1 LIPVNSAPDAPFGVA
16 FHCAEYDGAVFLMR
30 ATPFCSF
37 IKRLQRGF
45 SCLSFCAAL
54 FVAFTQNQSSAAQGP
69 DIPNGARIT
78 VVGSALADV
87 LLQDGFLETAF
98 LESFPEKNLAFR
110 SLAIPGATVPRADSD
125 AAALQ
130 QAHLAQIGTRI
141 VWAFYGTTEALCA
154 NPDIASFQTDLLAF
168 ANRTLSSTPNSR
180 PMRLI
185 LFGPA
190 AQEPLGDAVGLE
202 SNPRNAQLKSASD
215 AVATVAKEVGVPF
228 VDVFSATE
236 RLFATRRQ
244 RAALVPKFFGLFQ
257 SALTVHGYL
266 PTTEGNRL
274 LAPLIFEA
282 LTGTAP
288 KKALHL
294 EAIRK
299 ITGDKHSAW
308 RRAFQ
313 QMPPAPSP
321 EVWQPLEDR
330 ASALDALAWAHANGT
345 PVEKA
350 PPAPGTITPAKPV
363 FIATDANSSLFASS
377 DRFPE
382 LSAPIRTNWDAQG
395 RLWVLCDSP
404 DRETG
409 KLLVLGDLDGDGVAD
424 RCSIF
429 AAELGAVTDFTFY
442 CNGVLL
448 IEDGDVWFLRDPKQS
463 GHATQ
468 KERLLTGLGIS
479 NPTQARQIALDASG
493 SVLLKT
499 ASARRARIEAPEGG
513 VPEAADAV
521 YRLDPRSGHVEEL
534 HNFRFPGEPL
544 KEPQFSARDSN
555 GTFLTG
561 EKPPQWTPALGEQ
574 PVAQLLEHLKTRE
587 PAALN
592 QVRNELAS
600 RPAKEIQPAL
610 LAWIAQ
616 LDATDP
622 ATESLRLEALRLL
635 RWFGELHEPLLTSAL
650 HSPNASVRQEAVRIV
665 REARD
670 TLPDAVARLES
681 LAQDADIPVR
691 LEVLDAASYFAP
703 HQPDAVRLVH
713 RVLAQPLNPVLEHAA
728 HEVLQRLEPDPTRIL
743 IPENNQA
750 QRFVLTDL
758 SNERLALAPGSE
770 SVWLEQIQR
779 EGMPA
784 AIFDSGL
791 HALAKLHQ
799 SSLAAEIAAVLL
811 RLEVAGAQEKAPFE
825 KLMQLLL
832 ETPAGELAPA
842 ERALET
848 LAATSHLARLRC
860 IAHAAWLRANGRPQ
874 SLWTQLETRPARQ
887 IELLEALPLIPEP
900 ALRAAFHPLLAAT
913 LQAKAPAPKLL
924 DAALAALHL
933 TGTEF
938 NAENFALLQALL
950 LQNRAIPQTAL
961 ALTYLPSELWT
972 ADIPEPDKLLTA
984 LRLWL
989 DAVPKNGRAEPPFKT
1004 TLKVAR
1010 QFANCW
1016 KEAAAVAAEHL
1027 DSLQQNP

>member
-1 LIPVNSAPDAPFGVA
+1 
-16 FHCAEYDGAVFLMR
+16 MR
-30 ATPFCSF
+30 ATLFCPF
-37 IKRLQRGF
+37 IKRLQRGL

-54 FVAFTQNQSSAAQGP
+54 LVAFTQNQSSAAQAP
-69 DIPNGARIT
+69 DLPNGARIT

-110 SLAIPGATVPRADSD
+110 SLTIPGATVPRAESES
-125 AAALQ
+125 AEVQ
-130 QAHLAQIGTRI
+130 QATLAQISTQI

-168 ANRTLSSTPNSR
+168 ANRTLSGTSNSR
-180 PMRLI
+180 PMRLV

-190 AQEPLGDAVGLE
+190 AQEPPGDDVGLE
-202 SNPRNAQLKSASD
+202 TNPRNAQLKSASE

-228 VDVFSATE
+228 VDVYSATE

-282 LTGTAP
+282 LTGAAP
-288 KKALHL
+288 KRAPHL

-299 ITGDKHSAW
+299 ITTEKHLAW

-313 QMPPAPSP
+313 QMPPAPTP
-321 EVWQPLEDR
+321 KIWQPLEDR
-330 ASALDALAWAHANGT
+330 ASAFDALAWAHANGT
-345 PVEKA
+345 PQEKA
-350 PPAPGTITPAKPV
+350 LPSPSAIAPSKPV
-363 FIATDANSSLFASS
+363 IIATDANSSPFASS

-382 LSAPIRTNWDAQG
+382 LSTPIRTNWDAQG

-404 DRETG
+404 NQDAG
-409 KLLVLGDLDGDGVAD
+409 KLLVLGDLDGDGIAD
-424 RCSIF
+424 HCTIF
-429 AAELGAVTDFTFY
+429 AAELGAVTDFAFY

-448 IEDGDVWFLRDPKQS
+448 IEDGDLWFLRDPKQS
-463 GHATQ
+463 GRATQ

-479 NPTQARQIALDASG
+479 TPTQARQIALNASG
-493 SVLLKT
+493 SVLLKAP
-499 ASARRARIEAPEGG
+499 ASHRARIETPEGG
-513 VPEAADAV
+513 LPEAADAV

-534 HNFRFPGEPL
+534 HDFPFPEESRQ
-544 KEPQFSARDSN
+544 KPQSPTRDSD
-555 GTFLTG
+555 GAVLTG
-561 EKPPQWTPALGEQ
+561 DKTPQWQPALGEQ
-574 PVAQLLEHLKTRE
+574 TVAQLLEHLKIRE
-587 PAALN
+587 PALLN

-600 RPAKEIQPAL
+600 RPLKEIQPAL
-610 LAWIAQ
+610 LAWIAL
-616 LDATDP
+616 LDAKDP
-622 ATESLRLEALRLL
+622 ATELLRLEALRLL
-635 RWFGELHEPLLTSAL
+635 RWFGELNAALLTSAL
-650 HSPNASVRQEAVRIV
+650 HSPNGSVRIEAARIV

-670 TLPDAVARLES
+670 TLPDAVALLEP

-703 HQPDAVRLVH
+703 HQPGAVRLVH
-713 RVLAQPLNPVLEHAA
+713 RILTQPLNPVLKHRA

-743 IPENNQA
+743 IPENTQA

-758 SNERLALAPGSE
+758 SNERLALAPGAE
-770 SVWLEQIQR
+770 SVWMEQIQR
-779 EGMPA
+779 EGMPDS
-784 AIFDSGL
+784 IFDAGL
-791 HALAKLHQ
+791 KALAKLHQ
-799 SSLAAEIAAVLL
+799 SSRAAEIAAALS
-811 RLEVAGAQEKAPFE
+811 RLEAAGAQEKPPFE
-825 KLMQLLL
+825 KLLKLLL

-842 ERALET
+842 ERELET
-848 LAATSHLARLRC
+848 LASTAHLARLRS
-860 IAHAAWLRANGRPQ
+860 IAHAAWIRASGRPQ
-874 SLWTQLETRPARQ
+874 LLWTQFETKPARQ

-900 ALRAAFHPLLAAT
+900 ALHAAFHPVLAAT
-913 LQAKAPAPKLL
+913 LQAKAPAPELL

-938 NAENFALLQALL
+938 HAENFALLQALL

-972 ADIPEPDKLLTA
+972 ADIPEPDKLVAA

-1004 TLKVAR
+1004 TLKIAR
-1010 QFANCW
+1010 KFANCW
-1016 KEAAAVAAEHL
+1016 KEAAAAAGEHL

>member
-1 LIPVNSAPDAPFGVA
+1 
-16 FHCAEYDGAVFLMR
+16 MR
-30 ATPFCSF
+30 ATPFFLF
-37 IKRLQRGF
+37 IKRLQRSF
-45 SCLSFCAAL
+45 SCFSFCAAL
-54 FVAFTQNQSSAAQGP
+54 HVAFAENQSSAAQGP
-69 DIPNGARIT
+69 DLPNGARIS

-98 LESFPEKNLAFR
+98 LESFPEKNLTFR
-110 SLAIPGATVPRADSD
+110 SLAIPGATVPRAESET
-125 AAALQ
+125 ARLQ
-130 QAHLAQIGTRI
+130 QATLAQIGTQI
-141 VWAFYGTTEALCA
+141 VWAFYGTTEALCT
-154 NPDIASFQTDLLAF
+154 NPDIASFQMDLLAF
-168 ANRTLSSTPNSR
+168 ANRTLSTAPNGR

-190 AQEPLGDAVGLE
+190 AQEPPGDAVGLE
-202 SNPRNAQLKSASD
+202 TNPRNAPLKSASE
-215 AVATVAKEVGVPF
+215 AVAAVAREVGVPF

-282 LTGTAP
+282 LTGAAP
-288 KKALHL
+288 KKTPHF
-294 EAIRK
+294 EAIHK
-299 ITGDKHSAW
+299 ITGDKHLAW

-313 QMPPAPSP
+313 QMPPAPTP

-330 ASALDALAWAHANGT
+330 ASAFDALARAQANGT
-345 PVEKA
+345 PLEKA
-350 PPAPGTITPAKPV
+350 PTSPTDTAPAKPV
-363 FIATDANSSLFASS
+363 LIATNANSSPFASS

-382 LSAPIRTNWDAQG
+382 LSTPIRMNWDALG
-395 RLWVLCDSP
+395 RLWVLCANP

-409 KLLVLGDLDGDGVAD
+409 KLLVLSDLDGDGVAD

-429 AAELGAVTDFTFY
+429 AAELGAVTDFAFY

-463 GHATQ
+463 GQATQ

-479 NPTQARQIALDASG
+479 TPTQARQIALNTTG
-493 SVLLKT
+493 SVLLKAAIQHRT
-499 ASARRARIEAPEGG
+499 RIETPEGG
-513 VPEAADAV
+513 LPEAADAV
-521 YRLDPRSGHVEEL
+521 YQLDPLSGHVEEL
-534 HNFRFPGEPL
+534 HDFPFPEEPL
-544 KEPQFSARDSN
+544 KKPEFPARDSD
-555 GTFLTG
+555 GAFLTG
-561 EKPPQWTPALGEQ
+561 EKGPLWAPALGEQ

-587 PAALN
+587 PALLN

-610 LAWIAQ
+610 LAWTAQ

-622 ATESLRLEALRLL
+622 ASELLRLEALWLL
-635 RWFGELHEPLLTSAL
+635 RWFGELHEPLLSSAL
-650 HSPNASVRQEAVRIV
+650 RSPDASVRLEAVRLV

-670 TLPDAVARLES
+670 TLPDAVARLEP
-681 LAQDADIPVR
+681 LAQDEDIPVR
-691 LEVLDAASYFAP
+691 LGVLDAASYFTP
-703 HQPDAVRLVH
+703 HQADAVQLVH
-713 RVLAQPLNPVLEHAA
+713 RVLSEPLNPVLEHAA
-728 HEVLQRLEPDPTRIL
+728 HDVLQRLEPNPTRIL
-743 IPENNQA
+743 IPENKQA
-750 QRFVLTDL
+750 QHFVLTNL

-770 SVWLEQIQR
+770 SIWMEQIQR

-784 AIFDSGL
+784 ATFDAAL
-791 HALAKLHQ
+791 QALAKLHQ
-799 SSLAAEIAAVLL
+799 SSRAAEIAAVLL
-811 RLEVAGAQEKAPFE
+811 RLEAAGGQEKAPFE
-825 KLMQLLL
+825 KLLKLLL
-832 ETPAGELAPA
+832 EIPASELAPA
-842 ERALET
+842 ERELET
-848 LAATSHLARLRC
+848 LAAKAQLARLRR

-874 SLWTQLETRPARQ
+874 SVWAQLETTPARQ
-887 IELLEALPLIPEP
+887 IELLEALPLVPEQD
-900 ALRAAFHPLLAAT
+900 LHAAFQPLLAAT
-913 LQAKAPAPKLL
+913 LQTKTPAPELL

-938 NAENFALLQALL
+938 HAENFALLQALL
-950 LQNRAIPQTAL
+950 LQNRVIPQTAL
-961 ALTYLPSELWT
+961 AMTHLPSELWT
-972 ADIPEPDKLLTA
+972 ATIPEPDKLVAA

-989 DAVPKNGRAEPPFKT
+989 DNVPKNDRTETPFKT

-1016 KEAAAVAAEHL
+1016 KEAATAAGEHL